1 MKSENTNF
9 CERNSQYIKLENLRI
24 FVCFQSCYLI
34 FMFKARYIRMGTWLS
49 GGQLPCL
56 LACEQYSTT
65 QSSKI
70 FKYYLAFSV
79 LMDRRLRYFWLL
91 AQPLNRKCQ
100 REIRVSDL
108 HCSFPY
114 KTISCE
120 MKIMNSQVIIHS
132 PLVKKISFIILTF
145 LCAKIYTCYYFIF

>member
-1 MKSENTNF
+1 M
-9 CERNSQYIKLENLRI
+9 NSVSQSGRKAVPGDLFSGAVSPELGRI
-24 FVCFQSCYLI
+24 
-34 FMFKARYIRMGTWLS
+34 
-49 GGQLPCL
+49 

-145 LCAKIYTCYYFIF
+145 LCAKIYTCYYFIFYRDSRLQTFPLR